1 MSAQTSYTRIQ
12 DAAIHGSLSGLND
25 NEIESGVATET
36 ISVGIAVTRG
46 TNAGQVDVAGDAD
59 FLGLAIRDLSREGA
73 SGTGSLAYA
82 DEDNVSVLRS
92 GRIFLTCVSGCT
104 AGDVVNYNDTTGIV
118 DAGAAGGGE
127 TLIGGATWETT
138 TAVGEVGTVRLP
150 SNVTIA

>member
-1 MSAQTSYTRIQ
+1 MSVQTSYVRIQ

-25 NEIESGVATET
+25 NEIESGVAEEA
-36 ISVGIAVTRG
+36 IAVGIAVTRG
-46 TNAGQVDVAGDAD
+46 ASAGQLAIAGDAD

-73 SGTGSLAYA
+73 SGTGSLDYA
-82 DEDNVSVLRS
+82 DKDNVSVLRS
-92 GRIFLTCVSGCT
+92 GRISLTCVSGCT

-118 DAGAAGGGE
+118 DAGSAGAGE

-138 TAVGEVGTVRLP
+138 SAVGEVGIVRLP